1 MYKRTDL
8 KLHNYNT
15 SSAMI
20 KKFISARSGFYDQL
34 LSLLLPIV
42 FQNLITSAVS
52 MADVL
57 MLGRVNQTVL
67 SASSLAGQ
75 VQFILNIIYFGLASA
90 LTILAS
96 QYWGRDDRP
105 TIARIFGIGFLI
117 SVPVSTAVSVMA
129 LICPHWVISIWTN
142 VPELA
147 SAGSSYL
154 RWVAFSYFFMGITQP
169 YLSVMKSCERVQMT
183 TAVSVFTLCLNVV
196 LNAVL
201 IFGLCGLPQMGI
213 TGAALATS
221 IARGVEL
228 FICLWDYARQK
239 VFPRGIRLM
248 FSIPMELAGDFGRY
262 CLPAFINDAMWGLA
276 FNMNSV
282 IMGHLGSDIVA
293 ANSIVTVARDLVTTV
308 GFGIAAASS
317 IMLGKEIGSGN
328 LSLARHDASSLL
340 RTTVVVGVFEG
351 LILLAISPIIPMFFK
366 LSPTAAGYLR
376 VMLPVNTVYQM
387 GQIVN
392 TLLIASLFR
401 CGGDSS
407 YGMKLDILCMWCF
420 AVPLGLVSAFVLKL
434 PPLVVYLLMCTDEF
448 AKMPFALKHY
458 FDGEWIRDLT
468 REF

>member
-1 MYKRTDL
+1 
-8 KLHNYNT
+8 
-15 SSAMI
+15 MI
-20 KKFISARSGFYDQL
+20 KKFIGARNGFYDQL

-117 SVPVSTAVSVMA
+117 SVPVSTVVSVMA

-147 SAGSSYL
+147 SVGSSYL

-169 YLSVMKSCERVQMT
+169 YLSVMKSCERVKMT

-248 FSIPMELAGDFGRY
+248 FSIPRELAGDFGRY

-276 FNMNSV
+276 F
-282 IMGHLGSDIVA
+282 
-293 ANSIVTVARDLVTTV
+293 T
-308 GFGIAAASS
+308 
-317 IMLGKEIGSGN
+317 
-328 LSLARHDASSLL
+328 
-340 RTTVVVGVFEG
+340 
-351 LILLAISPIIPMFFK
+351 
-366 LSPTAAGYLR
+366 
-376 VMLPVNTVYQM
+376 
-387 GQIVN
+387 
-392 TLLIASLFR
+392 
-401 CGGDSS
+401 
-407 YGMKLDILCMWCF
+407 
-420 AVPLGLVSAFVLKL
+420 
-434 PPLVVYLLMCTDEF
+434 
-448 AKMPFALKHY
+448 
-458 FDGEWIRDLT
+458 
-468 REF
+468 

>member
-1 MYKRTDL
+1 
-8 KLHNYNT
+8 
-15 SSAMI
+15 MI
-20 KKFISARSGFYDQL
+20 KKFISARSGFYNQL
-34 LSLLLPIV
+34 FSLLLPIV

-96 QYWGRDDRP
+96 QYWGRGDRP
-105 TIARIFGIGFLI
+105 TIARIFGIGALI
-117 SVPVSTAVSVMA
+117 SVPVSTFVSVMA
-129 LICPHWVISIWTN
+129 LVCPHAVISIWTN

-147 SAGSSYL
+147 SEGSAYL

-169 YLSVMKSCERVQMT
+169 YLSVMKSCERVRMT

-196 LNAVL
+196 LNALL

-221 IARGVEL
+221 IARGAEL
-228 FICLWDYARQK
+228 LICMSDYARQK
-239 VFPRGIRLM
+239 VFPRGIKTM
-248 FSIPMELAGDFGRY
+248 FSIPRALAGDFGRY

-317 IMLGKEIGSGN
+317 IMLGKEIGAGN
-328 LSLARHDASSLL
+328 LPRARRDASSLL
-340 RTTVVVGVFEG
+340 RSTVVVGIFEG
-351 LILLAISPIIPMFFK
+351 LILLVISPIIPLFFK
-366 LSPTAAGYLR
+366 LSATAAGYLR
-376 VMLPVNTVYQM
+376 IMLPVNSVYQM

-392 TLLIASLFR
+392 TLLIASIFR
-401 CGGDSS
+401 CGGDSG
-407 YGMKLDILCMWCF
+407 YGMRLDILCMWCF

-458 FDGEWIRDLT
+458 FDGEWLRDLT

>member
-1 MYKRTDL
+1 ML
-8 KLHNYNT
+8 
-15 SSAMI
+15 
-20 KKFISARSGFYDQL
+20 KKFIGARSGFYEQL
-34 LSLLLPIV
+34 FSLLLPIV

-169 YLSVMKSCERVQMT
+169 YLSVMKSCERVKMT

-228 FICLWDYARQK
+228 LICTWDYARQK

-248 FSIPMELAGDFGRY
+248 FSIPRELAGDFGRY

-351 LILLAISPIIPMFFK
+351 LIHSDVFQAKSHSCRLSSSHASGQYGVSDGADREYVADRIAFQVRRGLK
-366 LSPTAAGYLR
+366 LWDEAGYSVYVVLCGAAWACQCVCFEAAAAGGLSSDVHGR
-376 VMLPVNTVYQM
+376 VCEDAVCPE
-387 GQIVN
+387 
-392 TLLIASLFR
+392 TLF
-401 CGGDSS
+401 
-407 YGMKLDILCMWCF
+407 
-420 AVPLGLVSAFVLKL
+420 
-434 PPLVVYLLMCTDEF
+434 
-448 AKMPFALKHY
+448 
-458 FDGEWIRDLT
+458 
-468 REF
+468 